1 MLNLN
6 SLSPRLI
13 KNRISLLK
21 SYIKREPVSK
31 GFPLELAIELTNHC
45 NADCIM
51 CPRQKMLREKGYMSF
66 DLFKKIA
73 DEARDY
79 VELAF
84 LHLAG
89 EPLLHPDLSRILDYC
104 GKIGLNTSLSTNAI
118 LLNKVNSRRLIE
130 SPLKLLTLSFD
141 GVTKGTY
148 ESTRRR
154 SNFENTHNN
163 IEDFLRYK
171 SESKNAPYTA
181 IQLIYMKENVGEVK
195 DFIKKWKKSNI
206 DSVRIKP
213 YLNYPGLDEYLG
225 ELPKKTNVKPCVFL
239 WRQLAI
245 YWDGTVVAC
254 CMDFLSQMVIGNVAR
269 ESIKEIWNGK
279 KMVDMRRIHAKGQS
293 GSISLCKDCPIPQ
306 VNSLLL
312 LGTVFFDDLTIKKIL
327 PKLEG
332 LTILKKFRKLGVFD

>member
-1 MLNLN
+1 MLNLK

-21 SYIKREPVSK
+21 SYIKREPVSM

-45 NADCIM
+45 NAECIM
-51 CPRQKMLREKGYMSF
+51 CPRQKMSRKKGYMDF

-79 VELAF
+79 VELLF

-89 EPLLHPDLSRILDYC
+89 EPLLHPDLFRILDYC

-118 LLNKVNSRRLIE
+118 LLNKVNSQRLIE

-141 GVTKGTY
+141 GTTKGTY
-148 ESTRRR
+148 ESIRRR
-154 SNFENTHNN
+154 SNFEDTRNN
-163 IEDFLRYK
+163 IQEFLRCK
-171 SESKNAPYTA
+171 ANSKNAPYTA
-181 IQLIYMKENVGEVK
+181 IQLIYMKENVNEVK
-195 DFIKKWKKSNI
+195 EFIKKWKKSNV

-225 ELPKKTNVKPCVFL
+225 ELPKKSNVKPCFFL

-245 YWDGTVVAC
+245 YWDGMAVAC
-254 CMDFLSQMVIGNVAR
+254 CMDFLSKMVVGNVGR
-269 ESIKEIWNGK
+269 ESIKEIWNGE
-279 KMVDMRRIHAKGQS
+279 KMVKMRQVHAQGQS

-306 VNSLLL
+306 INSCLL
-312 LGTVFFDDLTIKKIL
+312 LGTVFFDDLTIKKML
-327 PKLEG
+327 PKFEE
-332 LTILKKFRKLGVFD
+332 LTVLKKFRKLGVFS